1 MNLMKKLIL
10 LQGNLLKK
18 IVKNFWLIAI
28 LLILP
33 YSNIIA
39 KERWII
45 EKNLSSISF
54 EVPILFAKNVS
65 GEFKKFDGF
74 VEIDLK
80 NKTNNKAL
88 LSVDISSIEI
98 NYKKYKNLILG
109 PIFFDVLN
117 YPIGVLDTRKFS
129 YSNETDIK
137 LNVELTIKGV
147 SKLLFTDLKVIKL
160 TNNLVQI
167 KSNLEFNRNDF
178 NIGTGNWSNTTI
190 LKNKIRVNSNI
201 FLIKE

>member
-18 IVKNFWLIAI
+18 IVKNFCLIAI

-109 PIFFDVLN
+109 PIFFDALN

-147 SKLLFTDLKVIKL
+147 NKLLFTDLKVIKL

>member
-1 MNLMKKLIL
+1 
-10 LQGNLLKK
+10 
-18 IVKNFWLIAI
+18 
-28 LLILP
+28 
-33 YSNIIA
+33 
-39 KERWII
+39 
-45 EKNLSSISF
+45 
-54 EVPILFAKNVS
+54 
-65 GEFKKFDGF
+65 
-74 VEIDLK
+74 
-80 NKTNNKAL
+80 